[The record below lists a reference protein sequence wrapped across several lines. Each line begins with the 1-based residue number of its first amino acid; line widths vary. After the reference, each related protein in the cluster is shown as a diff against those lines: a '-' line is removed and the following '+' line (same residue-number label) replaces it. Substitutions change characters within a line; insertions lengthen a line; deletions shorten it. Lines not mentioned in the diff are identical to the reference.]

1 MSLYKSVVDN
11 LLYTNI
17 AKCRYSIPLSHL
29 QVGHKRQLS
38 HPSLCVTLHK
48 YEKACQPSQ
57 NRIQE
62 GNDSQR
68 SALADGDTQAYVA
81 VSRGNT
87 LMNRLPTD
95 TEEKYF
101 LSQEQHGRRLLLK
114 RRTWHSFWQIG
125 IFRLIIATG
134 ICFLLLIGLA
144 MLVYPGRTMADP
156 YQHAMRFSRIF

>member
-1 MSLYKSVVDN
+1 MASE
-11 LLYTNI
+11 
-17 AKCRYSIPLSHL
+17 
-29 QVGHKRQLS
+29 RQLS
-38 HPSLCVTLHK
+38 HPSLFVTLHE

-62 GNDSQR
+62 GNDSRRR
-68 SALADGDTQAYVA
+68 SALADGDAQAYVA

-87 LMNRLPTD
+87 PMNRLPTG

-114 RRTWHSFWQIG
+114 RRTWHAFWQIG

-134 ICFLLLIGLA
+134 FCFLLLTGLA
-144 MLVYPGRTMADP
+144 MLVYPGGTMTDP
-156 YQHAMRFSRIF
+156 YHHAMRFSRTF